1 MSTDRVKTIYRVPLL
16 ELVSGFYDKLK
27 SITQGFATMDYKILE
42 FRTAN
47 LSKVDL
53 LVNSQIIDSFSSIVA
68 KENAEIFG
76 RARVKKLSEL
86 IPRQQFDI
94 AIQASIGS
102 RIVARET
109 VKALRKDVTSKL
121 YGGDVT
127 RKKKLLE
134 KQKKGKKKM
143 KMIGNVN
150 IPKEVFQ
157 DFLREV

>member
-1 MSTDRVKTIYRVPLL
+1 M
-16 ELVSGFYDKLK
+16 
-27 SITQGFATMDYKILE
+27 
-42 FRTAN
+42 
-47 LSKVDL
+47 
-53 LVNSQIIDSFSSIVA
+53 
-68 KENAEIFG
+68 
-76 RARVKKLSEL
+76 KKLSEL